1 MTRFSR
7 VALTVADFVDQTGQ
21 SAFVQNIHP
30 SKQYKYLLGHQHTL
44 TFSALMEA
52 AASHAAT
59 EEKMNLFLEED
70 LKVSYGQ
77 RPAKGDLYRQEN
89 WVDQ

>member
-7 VALTVADFVDQTGQ
+7 VALTVVDFVDQTGQ

-30 SKQYKYLLGHQHTL
+30 SKQYKYLLGHQHTP

-59 EEKMNLFLEED
+59 EEKMNLFSEREAKAGYD
-70 LKVSYGQ
+70 Q
-77 RPAKGDLYRQEN
+77 RQPKGDYYQ
-89 WVDQ
+89 